1 MESGR
6 QLRVYEHGEELLDLM
21 DRVGLN
27 LLGFK
32 KYDKKYHMMLVRA
45 YYLEAKHNQRSG
57 KEQQA
62 VEYFY
67 QAQKLGEEVFGAQD
81 VLT

>member
-6 QLRVYEHGEELLDLM
+6 QLRVYEYGEQLLDLM

-45 YYLEAKHNQRSG
+45 YYLEAKHN
-57 KEQQA
+57 
-62 VEYFY
+62 
-67 QAQKLGEEVFGAQD
+67 
-81 VLT
+81 